1 MLTKNDQ
8 NDKALVNGSRGVVR
22 KFEDKKTTMGDVRRE
37 LQELRTR
44 GRGPGGEARDELALR
59 ESEVHVCVCLCV
71 CGWVWVWVL
80 CVYVRVW
87 RGAR

>member
-8 NDKALVNGSRGVVR
+8 NDKALVNGSHGVVR
-22 KFEDKKTTMGDVRRE
+22 NFEDRTTTMGDVRRE

-44 GRGPGGEARDELALR
+44 GRGPRGEARDELALL
-59 ESEVHVCVCLCV
+59 ESEVHVCVCVWVGV
-71 CGWVWVWVL
+71 CGWVCG